1 MRIKRHDDFL
11 KGGVIMNLGN
21 IFPVNDK
28 SFGIRLKSLMDYNN
42 LNASSLATRICGFD
56 YQPSI
61 GDTSYTTFISTKR
74 SINKHLNIK
83 GSLSDAGNNVTS
95 RYISDYCRILDCEP
109 DFLFGYIDSPT
120 HKKTDINKEICLSS
134 KSVETL
140 QKWKESLDKKER
152 KKFLIRNRP
161 MDTLNLLLSE
171 PFITERLFKGI
182 EDYLYHDYHIPAYHD
197 NSGQCVAF
205 TDWQDVVKDCDNN
218 ISAYS
223 LTLLKDNTDDMRDN
237 RNILID
243 ENFLDTVALKNVER
257 YLFQLQQK
265 MIAKEKKNS
274 KK

>member
-1 MRIKRHDDFL
+1 
-11 KGGVIMNLGN
+11 MNLRN
-21 IFPVNDK
+21 IFPIKNKD
-28 SFGIRLKSLMDYNN
+28 FGARLKSLMDYNY
-42 LNASSLATRICGFD
+42 LDASSLATRICGFD

-74 SINKHLNIK
+74 SINKHLKIK

-95 RYISDYCRILDCEP
+95 RYISDYCQILGCEP

-120 HKKTDINKEICLSS
+120 HAKTDINKEIGLSG
-134 KSVETL
+134 KSIETL

-161 MDTLNLLLSE
+161 TDTLNLLLSE
-171 PFITERLFKGI
+171 PFITEHLFKGI

-197 NSGQCVAF
+197 NSGQCIAF

-223 LTLLKDNTDDMRDN
+223 LTLLKDNTDDTRDT

-265 MIAKEKKNS
+265 MISEKKQYH

>member
-1 MRIKRHDDFL
+1 MD
-11 KGGVIMNLGN
+11 LGN
-21 IFPVNDK
+21 IFPIKNK
-28 SFGIRLKSLMDYNN
+28 SFGVRLKSLIDYNH
-42 LNASSLATRICGFD
+42 LDVSSLATKICGFD
-56 YQPSI
+56 CKPSI
-61 GDTSYTTFISTKR
+61 SDESYSTFSSVRRI
-74 SINKHLNIK
+74 INKHLNIK

-95 RYISDYCRILDCEP
+95 RYISDYCQILGCEP

-120 HKKTDINKEICLSS
+120 HKKTDINKEIGLSS

-161 MDTLNLLLSE
+161 IDTLNLLLSE

-197 NSGQCVAF
+197 NSGECVAF

-218 ISAYS
+218 VSAYS

-237 RNILID
+237 KKILID

-257 YLFQLQQK
+257 YLFQFQQK
-265 MIAKEKKNS
+265 MIAKEKKNP